1 MRDYIVGLSMTAL
14 IVSILEVFAPK
25 EYEKYVKLAA
35 GVLMLSVMIFPV
47 AKLGNFKLPSEI
59 SERVVE
65 DGALT
70 DKVSAEMQ
78 KRVEQDIETRLQEE
92 FGIESGAEVKLKLDE
107 NGRIAGVEEI
117 YVKVAENPDK
127 MQERLEEVYG
137 CTKIR
142 IEFK

>member
-1 MRDYIVGLSMTAL
+1 
-14 IVSILEVFAPK
+14 
-25 EYEKYVKLAA
+25 VKL
-35 GVLMLSVMIFPV
+35 
-47 AKLGNFKLPSEI
+47 E
-59 SERVVE
+59 
-65 DGALT
+65 
-70 DKVSAEMQ
+70 
-78 KRVEQDIETRLQEE
+78 
-92 FGIESGAEVKLKLDE
+92 LDE

>member
-59 SERVVE
+59 SGKVVE

-92 FGIESGAEVKLKLDE
+92 FGIESGAEVKLELDE

-142 IEFK
+142 IELK